1 MHLFILPKIDSEL
14 IAHIVGTFLIHRY
27 RSENRRVVVGFIH
40 WKNAAMGYGRSE
52 KNLTN
57 IAAGVRSATGPA
69 SFVLSKGGCTW
80 LAQHATGY
88 RQ

>member
-1 MHLFILPKIDSEL
+1 MHLFILPKKDSEL
-14 IAHIVGTFLIHRY
+14 IGHIVGSFVIYRY

-52 KNLTN
+52 KNLTD
-57 IAAGVRSATGPA
+57 IVGGRSATGPA